1 MFPVSAFGRRPG
13 CLCAHSCTA
22 IPIPIPIPRPCSGSG
37 SERGRAGSSAGQ
49 GWSCPRPLLTPGWM
63 EDGKYRAQRRA
74 GRRARPVFI
83 RLTVASV
90 SKHRENGGK
99 KGKTPQRESGAAWVV
114 HVVHQRVPEPWPG
127 RFGALFGKDF
137 GSAQVPAAHRAR
149 LAPAAPGAERGA
161 GGSLAMARCLQSILP
176 SAQPP
181 LLLLG
186 VLREE
191 MLQTCTASP
200 APHLPLSWVW
210 CPQPIPGEPI
220 RASSTFL

>member
-1 MFPVSAFGRRPG
+1 MCTQLYSYS
-13 CLCAHSCTA
+13 HSHSQTLLRQRLGA
-22 IPIPIPIPRPCSGSG
+22 
-37 SERGRAGSSAGQ
+37 RASRELGWAELELSPSSAHPGVDGGWQIQ
-49 GWSCPRPLLTPGWM
+49 GT
-63 EDGKYRAQRRA
+63 EA
-74 GRRARPVFI
+74 GRTQSSPRVI
-83 RLTVASV
+83 RLAVASV

-99 KGKTPQRESGAAWVV
+99 KGKTSQRESGAAWVV
-114 HVVHQRVPEPWPG
+114 HVVHQRVPEPRPG

-137 GSAQVPAAHRAR
+137 GSARVPAAHRAR